1 MKDKFL
7 KYQAQTTNNPIGLKV
22 LKAEGSYIYDTN
34 NKKYLDFVAGVSAS
48 NLGHKNNK
56 IKEAV
61 IDQIEKYWH
70 VMVYGEFIQEP
81 TVKLCEL
88 ISNNLPNSLSNTYLT
103 NSGTEAMEAAMKLAK
118 RVTARSEFIAAKNSY
133 HGNTQGAMSIMGFE
147 ERKRAYRPLLPDI
160 NFIEFNN
167 ENDIL
172 LINNKTSA
180 VILETIQ
187 GGAGFIIPSKNYLKK
202 IKNQCEKVG
211 ALLILDEIQPGIGRT
226 GKLFAYEHYGIIP
239 DILVYG
245 KGLGGGFPIGAL
257 SSSYE
262 NMSLFKENP
271 ILGHITTFGGH
282 PVIAAA
288 AYANLKETLNS
299 GIIDSVYQKEKLFRK
314 YLKHELIKEVRGKG
328 LMLAII
334 LKGNNS
340 SYKLVSKSLEKGLIL
355 FYLLFEPKA
364 VRITPPLTIS
374 NIDIKKGCEIILEV
388 LDELKKSVH

>member
-299 GIIDSVYQKEKLFRK
+299 GIIDSVNQKEKLFRK
-314 YLKHELIKEVRGKG
+314 YLKHELIEEVRGKG

-388 LDELKKSVH
+388 LDELKKPVH

>member
-257 SSSYE
+257 SSSFE

-374 NIDIKKGCEIILEV
+374 NIEIKKGCEIIIQV

>member
-22 LKAEGSYIYDTN
+22 LKAEGSYIFDTN

-48 NLGHKNNK
+48 NLGHINNK

-61 IDQIEKYWH
+61 LDQIEKYWH

-118 RVTARSEFIAAKNSY
+118 RVTGRSEFIAAKNSY

-147 ERKRAYRPLLPDI
+147 ERKRAYRPLLPDV

-167 ENDIL
+167 ESDIL
-172 LINNKTSA
+172 LINSKTSA
-180 VILETIQ
+180 VVLETIQ
-187 GGAGFIIPSKNYLKK
+187 GGAGFITPSKNYLKK

-226 GKLFAYEHYGIIP
+226 GKLFAFEHYGIIP

-257 SSSYE
+257 SSSFD

-282 PVIAAA
+282 PVISAA

-299 GIIDSVYQKEKLFRK
+299 GIIDSVNQKEKLFRK
-314 YLKHELIKEVRGKG
+314 HLKHELIDEIRGKG

-334 LKGNNS
+334 LKENNS
-340 SYKLVSKSLEKGLIL
+340 SYKLVSKCLEKGLIL
-355 FYLLFEPKA
+355 FYLLFETKA

-374 NIDIKKGCEIILEV
+374 NTEIKAGCKIIIQV
-388 LDELKKSVH
+388 LDELKISVH

>member
-1 MKDKFL
+1 LKDKFL

-257 SSSYE
+257 SSSFE

-299 GIIDSVYQKEKLFRK
+299 GIIDSVNQKEKLFRK
-314 YLKHELIKEVRGKG
+314 YLKHELIEEVRGKG

-374 NIDIKKGCEIILEV
+374 NIDIKNGCEIILEV

>member
-1 MKDKFL
+1 LKDKFL

-61 IDQIEKYWH
+61 IDQIDKYWH

-257 SSSYE
+257 SSSFE

-299 GIIDSVYQKEKLFRK
+299 GIIDSVNQKEKLFRK
-314 YLKHELIKEVRGKG
+314 YLKHELIEEVRGKG

>member
-1 MKDKFL
+1 LKDKFF
-7 KYQAQTTNNPIGLKV
+7 KYQAQTTNNPISLEV
-22 LKAEGSYIYDTN
+22 LRAEGSYIYDTN

-48 NLGHKNNK
+48 NLGHKNKK
-56 IKEAV
+56 IKKAV
-61 IDQIEKYWH
+61 LDQIEKYWH
-70 VMVYGEFIQEP
+70 VMVYGEFVQEP

-88 ISNNLPNSLSNTYLT
+88 ISNNLPNSLSSTYLT

-118 RVTARSEFIAAKNSY
+118 RVTGRSEFIAAKNSY

-167 ENDIL
+167 ENDIT
-172 LINNKTSA
+172 LINSKTSA

-187 GGAGFIIPSKNYLKK
+187 GGAGFITPSKNYLKK
-202 IKNQCEKVG
+202 IKNQCQKVG

-226 GKLFAYEHYGIIP
+226 GKLFAFEHYGIIP

-257 SSSYE
+257 SSSFN

-282 PVIAAA
+282 PVISAA
-288 AYANLKETLNS
+288 AYANLKETLAS
-299 GIIDSVYQKEKLFRK
+299 GIIGLVNQKESLFRK
-314 YLKHELIKEVRGKG
+314 YLKHELIDEVRGKG

-334 LKGNNS
+334 LKENKITS
-340 SYKLVSKSLEKGLIL
+340 KLVSKSLEKGLVL
-355 FYLLFEPKA
+355 FYLLFETKA

-374 NIDIKKGCEIILEV
+374 NNEIKEGCKIILQT
-388 LDELKKSVH
+388 LDEIKNSVH